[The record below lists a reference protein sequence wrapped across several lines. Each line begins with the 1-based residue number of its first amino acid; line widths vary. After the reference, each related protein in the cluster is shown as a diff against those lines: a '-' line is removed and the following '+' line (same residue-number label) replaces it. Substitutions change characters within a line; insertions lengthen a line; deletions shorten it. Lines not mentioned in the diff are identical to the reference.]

1 MKRKLAIL
9 GALLATHL
17 AFGQGTFVYDQQSS
31 DVNHFDGD
39 DSVPIPFW
47 GAPPVQSFTPSL
59 SGIGFIEV
67 WGMDIPTFTALA
79 VNLRESSP
87 DGAILGTTST
97 VTLPRGTNYSGPLSF
112 LCPGQ
117 ISLVSGQVYYME
129 PFMVKPAGYGTC
141 KSDTG
146 GRRRPRSG
154 ERGIETLA
162 SKLSRGAFFGWFAN
176 RDGVPASGRSHGLG
190 GRATGCQGIS
200 YRNE

>member
-97 VTLPRGTNYSGPLSF
+97 VTIPRGTNYSGPLSF
-112 LCPGQ
+112 LFSGQ
-117 ISLVSGQVYYME
+117 ISLVPGQVYYME
-129 PFMVKPAGYGTC
+129 PFMVKPAGYGTSC
-141 KSDTG
+141 HINAFYYNYAG
-146 GRRRPRSG
+146 GRYIDRDNDNTKSLDLWFREGIVVPEPGTMALVLLGASCFIWRRR
-154 ERGIETLA
+154 R
-162 SKLSRGAFFGWFAN
+162 
-176 RDGVPASGRSHGLG
+176 
-190 GRATGCQGIS
+190 Q
-200 YRNE
+200 